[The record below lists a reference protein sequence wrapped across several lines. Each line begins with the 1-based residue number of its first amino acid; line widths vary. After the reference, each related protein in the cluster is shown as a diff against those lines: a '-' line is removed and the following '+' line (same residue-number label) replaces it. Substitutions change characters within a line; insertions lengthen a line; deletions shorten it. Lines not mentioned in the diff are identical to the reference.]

1 MAEERFVISD
11 KTIPL
16 VIPGVPAGYNIR
28 TATRGREE
36 QNQFIP
42 RIVNYYYEISPTQYN
57 ELAKNPQY
65 AKFLIDPGGG
75 DPPLFLYGA
84 RLADSNE
91 IRPLTLTADGTR
103 ITFANTSGSRELD
116 SLIQETRAI
125 APQLYANEAD
135 SVRRQ
140 TGLTYIN
147 PTSAVASTDTPATPT
162 DTDTGTGA
170 PITNPVTSLEVV
182 PPGGNQT
189 SLTNQ
194 ETDVSRSFTGVA
206 PQSGGTTEPAAPGE
220 APGTGS
226 GTGTGAGTGTP
237 PGGATT
243 GSTGSQPG
251 QQATVNT
258 QIVREKRETLIY
270 PSDMKDD
277 QDRIKFSLYKSKKQ
291 FNASPEGI
299 LNALVQGEAPG
310 ETSEEKLYTSAG
322 GDIVYLPITKI
333 SDTNSVDWTDDR
345 LDPLQAKIANLS
357 LSLMDSG
364 TQGQGIDRTRELLK
378 EFGTNPAYGNM
389 VRLRLAGE
397 AASGANLLQRA
408 TGGIFNP
415 NLQLLF
421 NGPLLRSFQ
430 FNVGMISRNDQD
442 AINIKKI
449 IKFFKQNMATRV
461 STSGNLFLESPYVF
475 KIEYQSGSALHQSL
489 NRIKRCAL
497 QTCSVDYTPMGSYM
511 TFSDESRTMFMYTM
525 TLQFKELHPIYDID
539 YKDKHSIGL

>member
-1 MAEERFVISD
+1 MAD
-11 KTIPL
+11 KTYVLSRGTPL
-16 VIPGVPAGYNIR
+16 LVPGVQNGSIIIR
-28 TATRGREE
+28 TYTRGIIN

-42 RIVNYYYEISPTQYN
+42 EIVFYYREISPAQYT
-57 ELAKNPQY
+57 ELSKNPQT
-65 AKFLIDPGGG
+65 AKFVSQTASGEN
-75 DPPLFLYGA
+75 PLRLYGA
-84 RLADSNE
+84 RLANSNV
-91 IRPLTLTADGTR
+91 IRPVELSEDGNL
-103 ITFANTSGSRELD
+103 IDFANTSGSRELD
-116 SLIQETRAI
+116 TLIQETTAI
-125 APQLYANEAD
+125 DPQLYIAGVDA
-135 SVRRQ
+135 VREQ
-140 TGLTYIN
+140 TGLPYIN
-147 PTSAVASTDTPATPT
+147 PTSAVASTDTG
-162 DTDTGTGA
+162 TGTGTPA
-170 PITNPVTSLEVV
+170 DSTGTGTGTGTVVLEPGSTNVDKYFNPQ
-182 PPGGNQT
+182 N
-189 SLTNQ
+189 
-194 ETDVSRSFTGVA
+194 
-206 PQSGGTTEPAAPGE
+206 PQSGGITEPAAPGE

-251 QQATVNT
+251 QPATINT
-258 QIVREKRETLIY
+258 KIARTTSKEALIY

-277 QDRIKFSLYKSKKQ
+277 QDRIKFSLYKSTKK

-299 LNALVQGEAPG
+299 LKALGRGEVIG
-310 ETSEEKLYTSAG
+310 KTSEKELYTSAG
-322 GDIVYLPITKI
+322 GDAVYLPITKI

-345 LDPLQAKIANLS
+345 MDPLQLEIAKLS

-397 AASGANLLQRA
+397 AAGGANLLQRA

-415 NLQLLF
+415 NLELLF

-430 FNVGMISRNDQD
+430 FNVGMISRNDTD
-442 AINIKKI
+442 AEKIKKI

-461 STSGNLFLESPYVF
+461 STGGNLFLESPYVF
-475 KIEYQSGSALHQSL
+475 EIEYQSGGALHQSL
-489 NRIKRCAL
+489 NRIKMCAL

-511 TFSDESRTMFMYTM
+511 TFSDDSRTMFMYTM

-539 YKDKHSIGL
+539 YADGHSIGL

>member
-1 MAEERFVISD
+1 MAD
-11 KTIPL
+11 KIHILSRVTPL
-16 VIPGVPAGYNIR
+16 LFPGVQNGYNIR
-28 TATRGREE
+28 TLTEGRMD

-42 RIVNYYYEISPTQYN
+42 ESVFYYKEISPAQYA
-57 ELAKNPQY
+57 ELSKNPQT
-65 AKFLIDPGGG
+65 ARFVTQVDRGEN
-75 DPPLFLYGA
+75 PLFLFGGRSA
-84 RLADSNE
+84 NSNE
-91 IRPLTLTADGTR
+91 IRPLILSEDGNFE
-103 ITFANTSGSRELD
+103 FANTSGSRELD
-116 SLIQETRAI
+116 TLIKETIAI
-125 APQLYANEAD
+125 APQLYIAEVDA
-135 SVRRQ
+135 VREH
-140 TGLTYIN
+140 TGLPYGN
-147 PTSAVASTDTPATPT
+147 PTDTGTGTGTPADSTDTG
-162 DTDTGTGA
+162 TGTGA
-170 PITNPVTSLEVV
+170 PITNPVTSLGVDFFRGGK
-182 PPGGNQT
+182 PP
-189 SLTNQ
+189 LTNR
-194 ETDVSRSFTGVA
+194 ETGVS
-206 PQSGGTTEPAAPGE
+206 PHSGGITEPAAPGE
-220 APGTGS
+220 APGTRS

-258 QIVREKRETLIY
+258 LITRTPSKEKKALFY

-345 LDPLQAKIANLS
+345 LDPLQAKIASLS

-430 FNVGMISRNDQD
+430 FNVGMISRNDTD
-442 AINIKKI
+442 AEKIKKI